1 VRIPP
6 IWLLAPLTWTLAFV
20 TWIGV
25 GGLSLDRFTVLFWV
39 ITGLVAFTVGRQPW
53 WRAPLDWSPAIAFF
67 LVYDFT
73 RGSATSLGFPTHWEL
88 PARVDSVLG
97 LGEVPTVW
105 LQERLAA
112 PADAIPWWEM
122 VISTVY
128 MSFFVVPF
136 ILAAVFW
143 LRSRTQFVRFM
154 TRLMLV
160 SGLAVVGYVM
170 VPTAPPWAAA
180 RCTHAQV
187 AEHPPDPPCMGDA
200 TPERRGDTVIRGLH
214 PDDPEASRVVER
226 ISSRGFLAIPGM
238 HLTKGFVQSGI
249 DASNQVA
256 AVPSLHAAEAAL
268 VCAFGWPFVRR
279 RWRPVLVLYPLVM
292 GFTLVFGGDHFVLDV
307 LLGWAVVALVMVGA
321 RRFERR
327 RTSQE
332 FTPVTVSA

>member
-1 VRIPP
+1 MPVLQIRI
-6 IWLLAPLTWTLAFV
+6 LAPLTWTLAVV
-20 TWIGV
+20 TWIGI

-39 ITGLVAFTVGRQPW
+39 ITGLVAFTVGRLPW
-53 WRAPLDWSPAIAFF
+53 WRAPLDWSPVIAFF

-73 RGSATSLGFPTHWEL
+73 RGSAATLGFPTHWQL
-88 PARVDSVLG
+88 PARVDSVLAS
-97 LGEVPTVW
+97 GEVPTVW

-112 PADAIPWWEM
+112 PADAIPGWEM

-136 ILAAVFW
+136 ILAAGFW

-160 SGLAVVGYVM
+160 SGIAVVGYVV
-170 VPTAPPWAAA
+170 VPTAPPWATA

-187 AEHPPDPPCMGDA
+187 AEHPPDPPCMSDE
-200 TPERRGDTVIRGLH
+200 TPERQDNTVLRALR
-214 PDDPEASRVVER
+214 PDDPESSTVVER

-238 HLTKGFVQSGI
+238 HLTEGFVQSGI

-279 RWRPVLVLYPLVM
+279 RWRPVLALYPLVM
-292 GFTLVFGGDHFVLDV
+292 GFTLVYGGDHFVLDV
-307 LLGWAVVALVMVGA
+307 LLGWAVVALVVVGA

-327 RTSQE
+327 GSRLE
-332 FTPVTVSA
+332 YTPVTVSA